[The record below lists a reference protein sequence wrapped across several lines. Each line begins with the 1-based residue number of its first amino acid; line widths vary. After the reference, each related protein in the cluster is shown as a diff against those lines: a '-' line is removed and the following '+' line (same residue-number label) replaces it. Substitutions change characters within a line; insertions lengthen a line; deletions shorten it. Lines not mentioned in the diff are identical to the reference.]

1 MKKKLIAI
9 TAVLGIA
16 VGAVFIC
23 RCIEPKNPQ
32 PPLTLNEY
40 QREAYLNIRGWEAEE
55 ISCETVR
62 IPEEF
67 EGIYKEYTDIQS
79 KDNFNL
85 EDYKGKE
92 VMRCLY
98 KVLNYGGD
106 SEVTAELL
114 LYNDELISAALIEN
128 KPDGFIKSLN
138 SYFFEAGHN

>member
-1 MKKKLIAI
+1 MKKKFIAI
-9 TAVLGIA
+9 TAVLGVA
-16 VGAVFIC
+16 AAAVFIC
-23 RCIEPKNPQ
+23 RRVEPKHTQ
-32 PPLTLNEY
+32 PPLVLNEY

-67 EGIYKEYTDIQS
+67 EGIYKEYADIQS
-79 KDNFNL
+79 KDNFKIEN
-85 EDYKGKE
+85 YKGKE
-92 VMRCLY
+92 VTRCVY
-98 KVLNYGGD
+98 RILNYGGD

-138 SYFFEAGHN
+138 SYFFEKK